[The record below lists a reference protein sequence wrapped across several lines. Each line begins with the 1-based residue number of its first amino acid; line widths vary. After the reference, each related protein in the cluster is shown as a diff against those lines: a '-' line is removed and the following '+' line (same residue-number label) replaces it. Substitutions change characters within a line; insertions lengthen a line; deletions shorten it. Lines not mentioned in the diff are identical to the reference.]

1 MSRPLDPLWRL
12 LDEQAD
18 PAHPVE
24 GWRRELGEAFDLAE
38 PWLRAARGRA
48 TTWPCGLPGGVG
60 CLRRVVEH
68 APDDVVAVCGDEP
81 PRCARVEI
89 ARTDLALRRLDLE
102 AVAEVVHGTSGLP
115 HGELRRQGR
124 EVVIGPLTLGGR
136 RVVIAITRETSTLA
150 LLELAEGLSQRHV
163 DVRVLLLAPIP
174 EAPEPANV
182 RAFERVSADVLP
194 LRDVVVLD
202 GGRPVAD
209 LSDWLLH
216 RRGELA
222 GIDPLRVLARRYDL
236 VVDGDAQRCGVR
248 GTWVS
253 LRRHRLPYRLLVG
266 LAKRP
271 EAVVVRDQLFDELWP
286 DEHPSNMEAWEV
298 NLRSNKSKLDKLLR
312 PAVGAGGPMIETVA
326 GDELTGGYRLLVP
339 AGRVAWWSRPYE
351 QE

>member
-102 AVAEVVHGTSGLP
+102 AVAEVVRDTSGLP
-115 HGELRRQGR
+115 PGELRRQGR
-124 EVVIGPLTLGGR
+124 EVVIGPLTLGRR
-136 RVVIAITRETSTLA
+136 RVVIALTRETSTLA
-150 LLELAEGLSQRHV
+150 LLELAEGLGHRHGE
-163 DVRVLLLAPIP
+163 VRVVLLAPIA
-174 EAPEPANV
+174 EAPEAAHV
-182 RAFERVSADVLP
+182 RAFERVNADVLA

-209 LSDWLLH
+209 VSDWLLH

-222 GIDPLRVLARRYDL
+222 GFDPLPLLARRYDL
-236 VVDGDAQRCGVR
+236 VMDPARDQAGLGGAWVRFGKRRAPFRLLTALATTGDALVTRIELFGWVWP
-248 GTWVS
+248 GDDTAGNETW
-253 LRRHRLPYRLLVG
+253 
-266 LAKRP
+266 
-271 EAVVVRDQLFDELWP
+271 EA
-286 DEHPSNMEAWEV
+286 
-298 NLRSNKSKLDKLLR
+298 NLRSHKRTLAKL
-312 PAVGAGGPMIETVA
+312 I
-326 GDELTGGYRLLVP
+326 GDELVEGVEGDTYTGGYRLRLAP
-339 AGRVAWWSRPYE
+339 HRIAWWSSVAG
-351 QE
+351 

>member
-48 TTWPCGLPGGVG
+48 TTWPCGLTGGVG

-68 APDDVVAVCGDEP
+68 APDHVVAVCGDEP

-102 AVAEVVHGTSGLP
+102 AVAEVVRDTSGLP
-115 HGELRRQGR
+115 NGELRRQGR
-124 EVVIGPLTLGGR
+124 EVVIGPLTLGRR
-136 RVVIAITRETSTLA
+136 RVVIALTRETSTLA
-150 LLELAEGLSQRHV
+150 LLALAEGLSQRHG

-174 EAPEPANV
+174 EPPEPANV
-182 RAFERVSADVLP
+182 RAFERVSADVLA

-202 GGRPVAD
+202 GGSPVAD

-222 GIDPLRVLARRYDL
+222 GFDPLPVLARRYDL
-236 VVDGDAQRCGVR
+236 VMDADRARCGLRGAWVVFGRTRLPFQLLMGLADRPDSLVTRIELFEWVWPGKDTAGNETWEGGLRGHKATLAGLIGDDVLEAIDGD
-248 GTWVS
+248 
-253 LRRHRLPYRLLVG
+253 PY
-266 LAKRP
+266 
-271 EAVVVRDQLFDELWP
+271 
-286 DEHPSNMEAWEV
+286 
-298 NLRSNKSKLDKLLR
+298 
-312 PAVGAGGPMIETVA
+312 
-326 GDELTGGYRLLVP
+326 TGGYRLLLDP
-339 AGRVAWWSRPYE
+339 TRVAWWSRPMD
-351 QE
+351 